1 MHNEIDPHLSD
12 WKLFDGLIGCAPVI
26 QSGWFM
32 TLAMKVTDTPEKGF
46 FEVKIMGHSQKSYT
60 WTNTNL

>member
-1 MHNEIDPHLSD
+1 
-12 WKLFDGLIGCAPVI
+12 
-26 QSGWFM
+26 M

-60 WTNTNL
+60 